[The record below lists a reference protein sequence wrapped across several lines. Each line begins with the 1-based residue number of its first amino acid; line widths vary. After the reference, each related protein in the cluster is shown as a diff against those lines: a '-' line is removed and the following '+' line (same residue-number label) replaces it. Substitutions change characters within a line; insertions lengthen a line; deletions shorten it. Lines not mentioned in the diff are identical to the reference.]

1 MTTTE
6 KVLYTIKAD
15 PHPVLAFSNLIEPR
29 QYKGK
34 GKFQYDAR
42 LVFTSATHPDVVRV
56 KELAAQVASTTFP
69 AAPLGQFILPW
80 KTGEQM
86 VAEAAEGVARGNK
99 PLKPEEWLG
108 TFNIAVRSEYQPEF
122 GMIENSRLVKFEG
135 QSAALAEKHIFRG
148 QHVGGTVEIVAYFV
162 DGRYYIKLY
171 PKDIV
176 SFGGGQRRGGGSTMM
191 ESYSEYTGHA
201 TDRAVGQG
209 PATPW

>member
-1 MTTTE
+1 MTE
-6 KVLYTIKAD
+6 KVLYTIKAE

-42 LVFTSATHPDVVRV
+42 LVFNSATHPDVVRV
-56 KELAAQVASTTFP
+56 KELAAKVATDTFP
-69 AAPLGQFILPW
+69 QAQLGGFILPW

-86 VAEAAEGVARGNK
+86 VAEAFDRGNK
-99 PLKPEEWLG
+99 TLDAAEWNG
-108 TFNIAVRSEYQPEF
+108 TFNIAIRSEFQPEF
-122 GMIENSRLVKFEG
+122 GMIENNRLVKFEG
-135 QSAALAEKHIFRG
+135 QSAALAEKHIFSG

>member
-1 MTTTE
+1 MTE
-6 KVLYTIKAD
+6 KVLYTIKAE

-42 LVFTSATHPDVVRV
+42 LVFNSATHPDVLRV

-86 VAEAAEGVARGNK
+86 IAEATAKGNK
-99 PLKPEEWLG
+99 PLDAEEWTG
-108 TFNIAVRSEYQPEF
+108 TFNIAVRSEFQPEF
-122 GMIENSRLVKFEG
+122 GMIENNRLVKFEG
-135 QSAALAEKHIFRG
+135 QSAALAEKHIYSG
-148 QHVGGTVEIVAYFV
+148 QLVGATVEIVAYFV

-191 ESYSEYTGHA
+191 ESYSEYTGHV